1 MRQLPSAFRIIQV
14 DYLASLGVDLP
25 LAMWGLA
32 LVGRF
37 FDPET
42 ASFFGLIAAPVTLAG
57 LLLIAWRIWTIR
69 SVFGGGTGVPGVV
82 SSLAFFRGRGRIRYV
97 YTYRGKKYEG
107 SNALQSN
114 HLARALAPGQDVTV
128 MLDSGNPRRAF
139 VRELYL

>member
-1 MRQLPSAFRIIQV
+1 MKQTPSLFRIVQV
-14 DYLASLGVDLP
+14 DYLASLGMILP
-25 LAMWGLA
+25 IAMWGLS

-37 FDPET
+37 FDPEA
-42 ASFFGLIAAPVTLAG
+42 ASFFGLIAAPATAVGLAV
-57 LLLIAWRIWTIR
+57 IAWRAWTIR
-69 SVFGGGTGVPGVV
+69 SVVGKGTEVPGVV

-114 HLARALAPGQDVTV
+114 RFARALAPGQEVRV
-128 MLDSGNPRRAF
+128 MLDSAKPERAF